1 MSLSVTFLIH
11 DQLKS
16 RSMFAVASWE
26 LWLYLNVLAFML
38 YFCTLPGHYGM
49 AGSQDMHNFLS
60 SGFLTLG
67 RGHLKGKTHQNHFI
81 ITFLWFCQ
89 MKSVS
94 SSRPG
99 ETHTLVEKSTRPLTK
114 RHSDT
119 SASAKAARHT
129 AAVELENAVTTR
141 PVLVLQHSTPSM
153 NLDRC
158 PGRGTWTC
166 RSPTVRSHTHAD
178 GAELSWF
185 WVRSVR
191 TGFGLVSSPDC
202 PQVSRPA
209 FASIWRCLRSTP
221 LLGGGFK
228 AVGRVSL
235 QVVHSLSVF
244 LKLRRFS
251 QRSNVDCLEFC
262 DRLLFFL

>member
-1 MSLSVTFLIH
+1 
-11 DQLKS
+11 
-16 RSMFAVASWE
+16 
-26 LWLYLNVLAFML
+26 
-38 YFCTLPGHYGM
+38 
-49 AGSQDMHNFLS
+49 
-60 SGFLTLG
+60 
-67 RGHLKGKTHQNHFI
+67 
-81 ITFLWFCQ
+81 
-89 MKSVS
+89 MKPVS
-94 SSRPG
+94 CSRPR

-114 RHSDT
+114 KHSDT

-129 AAVELENAVTTR
+129 AAAGLKDAVTTR

-178 GAELSWF
+178 GAEDSWF
-185 WVRSVR
+185 WVQSVG
-191 TGFGLVSSPDC
+191 TGFGLVSSHDC
-202 PQVSRPA
+202 PRVSRPA
-209 FASIWRCLRSTP
+209 FASFYRCSRSTP
-221 LLGGGFK
+221 LLGGEFM

-244 LKLRRFS
+244 PRSRRFS
-251 QRSNVDCLEFC
+251 QRSDVDWLEFC